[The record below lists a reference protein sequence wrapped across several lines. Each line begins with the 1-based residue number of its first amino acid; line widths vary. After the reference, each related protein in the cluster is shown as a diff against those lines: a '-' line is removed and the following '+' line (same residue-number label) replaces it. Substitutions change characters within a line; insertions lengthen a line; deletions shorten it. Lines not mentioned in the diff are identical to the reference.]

1 MTVTMLMRPIKE
13 SCKKK
18 KGVLLL
24 NFEDYGENRHNEDED
39 GEDDCDAKKVSAIS
53 SCGSLRY
60 AGPR

>member
-18 KGVLLL
+18 KGILLL

-39 GEDDCDAKKVSAIS
+39 GEDDCDA
-53 SCGSLRY
+53 
-60 AGPR
+60 

>member
-18 KGVLLL
+18 GILLL

-39 GEDDCDAKKVSAIS
+39 GEDDCDA
-53 SCGSLRY
+53 
-60 AGPR
+60 